1 MEGGGDVVRFRE
13 NTTYAAHAV
22 SWPESARRWPEFQEE
37 VEARIL
43 EIKEE
48 INQITGINE
57 RICLINIQ
65 FPLAHDMDF
74 TRTETLRIH
83 VINGEETV
91 MFHFKLRYLWSHTGH
106 WNEGSV
112 VGFGPEHGSFVHRKY
127 TNYTCS
133 ASSIIPPGGGGGTK
147 RHAVSEDVAAQ
158 ALEMQKYREETSKET
173 LALVGRVSAH
183 ECSVCFQ
190 PLTMPCPEYPPPDP
204 PLSLEER
211 RVVVTL
217 DCHHMFHR
225 GCMEGWRYKGKN
237 GCPLCRV
244 KFKFPYLYSGTRI
257 VDVSMHL
264 SF

>member
-1 MEGGGDVVRFRE
+1 MEGVRSADGGDVVRFRE

-43 EIKEE
+43 
-48 INQITGINE
+48 QIREGIDN

-65 FPLAHDMDF
+65 FPQVSGLSH
-74 TRTETLRIH
+74 RTEMLIIH

-91 MFHFKLRYLWSHTGH
+91 RFHFRLETAGRYAGH
-106 WNEGSV
+106 IATRGLDK
-112 VGFGPEHGSFVHRKY
+112 GHADGH

-133 ASSIIPPGGGGGTK
+133 ASSIIPPGGGGGGGGGGSGGGGTE
-147 RHAVSEDVAAQ
+147 RPAVSEVQAE
-158 ALEMQKYREETSKET
+158 ALEMQKYREEMSKET

-190 PLTMPCPEYPPPDP
+190 PLTAPCPEYPPPDAQ
-204 PLSLEER
+204 LSLEER

-217 DCHHMFHR
+217 GCHHMFHR
-225 GCMEGWRYKGKN
+225 GCMEGWRRKGKDE
-237 GCPLCRV
+237 CPLCRV
-244 KFKFPYLYSGTRI
+244 KFKFPYLYSGTR
-257 VDVSMHL
+257 VADVSMRL